1 MTQKESQR
9 LKRYETSMNTF
20 SSRISVPMYRDVE
33 PLFMKEETKSE
44 ISKETLRNIYGN
56 DFEGLSIQLKLE
68 EENTKNYFREI
79 MTGLDERYQQ
89 FSSNMYTHFSGLTNK
104 IAEAFKLYNIDGDDN
119 NKNNSEIDDQNAKS
133 ALVQKYSKD
142 YIERIKKI
150 ISMHKQIFESIK
162 DTISILFNF
171 LDISK
176 SLEKEKPIQEFLGKE
191 FKNIINSW
199 LFLKLD
205 LEKFDFAQA
214 LNNSQLDNNFKN
226 FIFKV
231 CQGKNFVMNITC
243 PKQYILEENINNLSP
258 KIREK
263 LNAEKNKNKT
273 ILKENRNNLVKLKM
287 TNIFDADTYLEE
299 IFSFDNM
306 KSLKMKRVS
315 FKNKNE
321 LFLKNC
327 QKLEKLYIH
336 SSKNFEYNLLKN
348 LSKHLI
354 KLSLSNNDL
363 VDDDFNKIV
372 KNYLVKSNSIRN
384 NLKYLSFAN
393 NNLCYIDFS
402 QMVTSQRN
410 SFLALKQLNFSKNQ
424 IYKFVIP
431 LEYFSELK
439 CINCC
444 YNSFARD
451 YFSSYPDILVLQ
463 GGNNFLLNRNLSKKY
478 YNELGKKLNT
488 FQINLSYLNLSYMHS
503 KLSNEYLSN
512 LKINDTIL
520 LGLKKLDLSYN
531 NITNIVFFNF
541 IDNNKGILNLKSLN
555 LNGNKLDDLFFEIY
569 LNLKLNNKLTKLTHL
584 HLESNLF
591 GDENIE
597 VTYNPEEGKF
607 INNKVSKIR
616 LLYRFILENKGLTE
630 LSLIKNNIFG
640 SFKLLNMKNS
650 ENEAKLD
657 DEGNVIIIGLNSFLK
672 KIQKELLVKNEEQNN
687 RRSFNLKFDCQSDI
701 NQSSEHLINGFG

>member
-1 MTQKESQR
+1 MTQKENQR
-9 LKRYETSMNTF
+9 LKRYETSSNSF
-20 SSRISVPMYRDVE
+20 SARISTPMYREVE
-33 PLFMKEETKSE
+33 PLFMKEENKSE
-44 ISKETLRNIYGN
+44 ISRETLRNIYGN
-56 DFEGLSIQLKLE
+56 DFEGLTIQLKLE
-68 EENTKNYFREI
+68 EDNTKNYFHEI
-79 MTGLDERYQQ
+79 MMGLDERYQQ
-89 FSSNMYTHFSGLTNK
+89 FNTNMYTHFSGLTNK
-104 IAEAFKLYNIDGDDN
+104 IAEAFKLNNNNGVDDN
-119 NKNNSEIDDQNAKS
+119 KENKEIDDQNAKS
-133 ALVQKYSKD
+133 ELVQKYSRD

-205 LEKFDFAQA
+205 IEKFDFAQA

-231 CQGKNFVMNITC
+231 CQGKNFVMNITF
-243 PKQYILEENINNLSP
+243 PKQYILEENLNNLSP
-258 KIREK
+258 KTREK
-263 LNAEKNKNKT
+263 LNNEKNKNKT

-287 TNIFDADTYLEE
+287 TNIFDADTYLED

-315 FKNKNE
+315 FKNKND

-336 SSKNFEYNLLKN
+336 SSKNFEQSLLKN
-348 LSKHLI
+348 LSKRLK

-363 VDDDFNKIV
+363 VDDNFNKIV
-372 KNYLVKSNSIRN
+372 KDYLIKSNSIRN
-384 NLKYLSFAN
+384 NLEYLSFAN
-393 NNLCYIDFS
+393 NNLCYIDFG
-402 QMVTSQRN
+402 QMVTNQRN

-424 IYKFVIP
+424 IYKFSIP

-439 CINCC
+439 SINCC

-451 YFSSYPDILVLQ
+451 YFASYPDLLVLQ
-463 GGNNFLLNRNLSKKY
+463 GGNTFLLNKNLSKKY
-478 YNELGKKLNT
+478 YNDLGKKLNT

-569 LNLKLNNKLTKLTHL
+569 LNLKLNNKFTKLTHL

-591 GDENIE
+591 GDETIE
-597 VTYNPEEGKF
+597 VTYNPDEGKF

-616 LLYRFILENKGLTE
+616 LLYRFISENKGLTE
-630 LSLIKNNIFG
+630 LSLIKNIIFG
-640 SFKLLNMKNS
+640 TFKLLSTKNS
-650 ENEAKLD
+650 ENETKLD
-657 DEGNVIIIGLNSFLK
+657 DEGNIIIIGLNSFLR

-701 NQSSEHLINGFG
+701 NQSSEHIIFEYE